1 MSHPHLTFIVAAHL
15 SFVSERRLVPRRA
28 AMLFADADCKQV
40 IATFGN
46 ERVRENL
53 IDLAFSDITKFDF
66 MHEKTKTARI
76 C

>member
-1 MSHPHLTFIVAAHL
+1 
-15 SFVSERRLVPRRA
+15 
-28 AMLFADADCKQV
+28 MLFADADCKQV